1 MIIIKDSISHTC
13 TEQTRATPLTL
24 RLLTT
29 TDDEKMTTDDEIEKM
44 TSEVETC
51 EKLAIKSGLMK
62 IYEDHFGAEKKMK
75 YLELD
80 MEMEEMRPTDADGAK
95 LKELEEKHGDAKK
108 AYHATFTPMF
118 EAKKRLRDI
127 VHEWQEYVAASQTYE
142 KARDAYNMAY
152 EARAEKEESYRRRY
166 DDFKQREKF
175 AMESHGGGDGFAMPM
190 WTLTEPRKIA
200 ELKEECDALAKS
212 MRVAEKAFTD
222 YKESIKYHYIARG
235 MLEAMNDFE

>member
-1 MIIIKDSISHTC
+1 MIIIKDITSHTC
-13 TEQTRATPLTL
+13 TEQTRATPLPL
-24 RLLTT
+24 RRLLTT
-29 TDDEKMTTDDEIEKM
+29 TDDEKMI
-44 TSEVETC
+44 TSEDLANESDLKPRLEEHFAAQDEMDYLDLVT
-51 EKLAIKSGLMK
+51 KL
-62 IYEDHFGAEKKMK
+62 EKK
-75 YLELD
+75 
-80 MEMEEMRPTDADGAK
+80 RPTDADGAK

-127 VHEWQEYVAASQTYE
+127 VHEWPEYVAASQTYDEAKKAYE
-142 KARDAYNMAY
+142 KAY

-166 DDFKQREKF
+166 DDFKQREKY
-175 AMESHGGGDGFAMPM
+175 AMQSHGGGDGFGRPM

-212 MRVAEKAFTD
+212 MWAAEKAFTD

>member
-1 MIIIKDSISHTC
+1 MTCKD
-13 TEQTRATPLTL
+13 
-24 RLLTT
+24 
-29 TDDEKMTTDDEIEKM
+29 
-44 TSEVETC
+44 
-51 EKLAIKSGLMK
+51 LAIESGLMLILK
-62 IYEDHFGAEKKMK
+62 EHFDAQKEMD
-75 YLELD
+75 YLKLA

-95 LKELEEKHGDAKK
+95 LKELTVEHGEVYE

-127 VHEWQEYVAASQTYE
+127 VHEWPEYVAASQTYE

-152 EARAEKEESYRRRY
+152 EARAEKEDSYRRRY

-175 AMESHGGGDGFAMPM
+175 AMESYAGSDGFGRPM

-200 ELKEECDALAKS
+200 ELKEECDALSKS
-212 MRVAEKAFTD
+212 MRAAEKAFTD
-222 YKESIKYHYIARG
+222 YKEAIKYHYIARG